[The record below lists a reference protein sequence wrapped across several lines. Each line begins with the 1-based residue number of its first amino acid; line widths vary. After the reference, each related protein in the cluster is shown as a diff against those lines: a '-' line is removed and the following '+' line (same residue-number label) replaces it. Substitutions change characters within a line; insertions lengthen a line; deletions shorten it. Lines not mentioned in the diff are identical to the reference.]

1 MKKNIKY
8 IIILFLSVI
17 GYSQNNSDGSSLYH
31 NFEMDIEFEY
41 RYFYNSPS
49 FYGQKSNYPSL
60 AFYPNYNLEWNKG
73 YETINF
79 EGFYR
84 LDIDKERTHWDIREL
99 YYQKASSNWELSLGI
114 KKVFWGVTESVHLVD
129 IINQTD
135 AVESFDGEQK
145 LGQPMVQFSLNM
157 DFGTID
163 VFYLPYHRKRTF
175 PGEKGRIRFPIVIDS
190 DNISYESSAQEWHQG
205 FAVRYSNSFNN
216 VDLGVSFFKGTGREP
231 YFEFTNEGIS
241 NAIYPQIN
249 QIGLDIQYTQNAFLW
264 KLESI
269 YRPSNFQSFFAL
281 AAGLE
286 YTIGNIRSTGVDLGL
301 IGEYLYDERDE
312 LALSA
317 MQNDI
322 FLGARIALN
331 DVQDTSILM
340 GGILDLESSSTI
352 FSLEAS
358 RRLGSSFKIELE
370 GRFFQNISKNDL
382 ILNNFKSDSFIG
394 VSLIKYF

>member
-1 MKKNIKY
+1 M
-8 IIILFLSVI
+8 
-17 GYSQNNSDGSSLYH
+17 
-31 NFEMDIEFEY
+31 
-41 RYFYNSPS
+41 
-49 FYGQKSNYPSL
+49 
-60 AFYPNYNLEWNKG
+60 
-73 YETINF
+73 
-79 EGFYR
+79 
-84 LDIDKERTHWDIREL
+84 
-99 YYQKASSNWELSLGI
+99 
-114 KKVFWGVTESVHLVD
+114 
-129 IINQTD
+129 
-135 AVESFDGEQK
+135 
-145 LGQPMVQFSLNM
+145 
-157 DFGTID
+157 
-163 VFYLPYHRKRTF
+163 
-175 PGEKGRIRFPIVIDS
+175 
-190 DNISYESSAQEWHQG
+190 
-205 FAVRYSNSFNN
+205 
-216 VDLGVSFFKGTGREP
+216 
-231 YFEFTNEGIS
+231 
-241 NAIYPQIN
+241 
-249 QIGLDIQYTQNAFLW
+249 
-264 KLESI
+264 
-269 YRPSNFQSFFAL
+269 
-281 AAGLE
+281 E

>member
-17 GYSQNNSDGSSLYH
+17 GYSQNNSSESTTYH
-31 NFEMDIEFEY
+31 NFELDLEFEY
-41 RYFYNSPS
+41 RYFYNSPN

-114 KKVFWGVTESVHLVD
+114 KKVFWGVTESIHLVD

-145 LGQPMVQFSLNM
+145 LGQPMMQFSLNM

-190 DNISYESSAQEWHQG
+190 DDISYESSDQEWHQD

-231 YFEFTNEGIS
+231 YFEFTNKGIS